1 MDDSEA
7 ASRQSTLDDEL
18 CLALYTASRAMTA
31 RYRPILAPL
40 GLTYPQYLVMSVLW
54 EDGPTT
60 VGGIGVRLHLES
72 STLSPLLKRLEL
84 VGFVARRRDDA
95 DERTVVI
102 ELTTTGRR
110 LRTRGRE
117 VHHRVCTATGMD
129 ASEREQMIGQLRELT
144 DRLRSS

>member
-1 MDDSEA
+1 MT
-7 ASRQSTLDDEL
+7 TLDDEL

-31 RYRPILAPL
+31 RYRPILDPL

-84 VGFVARRRDDA
+84 LGFVARRRDDA

-102 ELTTTGRR
+102 ELTTSGKR
-110 LRTRGRE
+110 LRTRARD
-117 VHHRVCTATGMD
+117 VPTRICAATGMD
-129 ASEREQMIGQLRELT
+129 ADERATMVAELRELAE
-144 DRLRSS
+144 RLSLT